1 MTWETSISETP
12 KSCICIYIY
21 YLHLFAE
28 LHHEILPILSPLYPY
43 IIFYPH
49 YIKLNIYLNRAASH
63 QNLSAL
69 TVRGGKICSWAL
81 LFPDPANSSRLAGKI
96 PVASEKICWIKSHG
110 PVQQTWTNW
119 CPKKTMTHSFSARL
133 TCCFLFGLEDITID
147 ITIDEDDYN
156 RI

>member
-1 MTWETSISETP
+1 MGGYLWMENSPETYAWNFHEFSLKIGHDLGNLDFRDTQ
-12 KSCICIYIY
+12 IMYMYIYIY

-69 TVRGGKICSWAL
+69 TVRGGKICS
-81 LFPDPANSSRLAGKI
+81 
-96 PVASEKICWIKSHG
+96 
-110 PVQQTWTNW
+110 
-119 CPKKTMTHSFSARL
+119 
-133 TCCFLFGLEDITID
+133 
-147 ITIDEDDYN
+147 
-156 RI
+156 